1 MTKAISKMNKQI
13 ESIDDMHRF
22 IESFPEFRHQSGSV
36 AKHVN
41 LISEERSQQT
51 CKHQTSVAHFVNFW
65 TSRPVDPSSQLS
77 KIINEKSLMTVSRA
91 EQEVV
96 CGWESPQR
104 NPVYILYAP
113 SRFSRLQ
120 FCYVRSDRVLAF
132 DLVMDLLADNK
143 VESGDYFIK
152 QQLKNK
158 LALSPDFTIWM
169 LEARTFIYSSLWRT
183 RE

>member
-1 MTKAISKMNKQI
+1 
-13 ESIDDMHRF
+13 
-22 IESFPEFRHQSGSV
+22 
-36 AKHVN
+36 
-41 LISEERSQQT
+41 
-51 CKHQTSVAHFVNFW
+51 
-65 TSRPVDPSSQLS
+65 
-77 KIINEKSLMTVSRA
+77 MTVSRA

>member
-51 CKHQTSVAHFVNFW
+51 CTHQTSVAHFVNFW

-96 CGWESPQR
+96 CG
-104 NPVYILYAP
+104 
-113 SRFSRLQ
+113 
-120 FCYVRSDRVLAF
+120 
-132 DLVMDLLADNK
+132 
-143 VESGDYFIK
+143 
-152 QQLKNK
+152 
-158 LALSPDFTIWM
+158 
-169 LEARTFIYSSLWRT
+169 
-183 RE
+183 